1 MELKD
6 VQGFIESNKTNP
18 EVQNYIKGFITPD
31 GVKGFLETEDGQ
43 KIIQPRLDQH
53 FTKGLETW
61 KTNNLQKVIDAEVDK
76 VVKEKY
82 PAETEEQKR
91 LRKLETDLQMETSK
105 RMRAELLNLA
115 VEEATKKGLPVDLVK
130 HFVGQDEDSTK
141 AQIQEFETT
150 WKNSLKTEIEKVFKQ
165 YGRAP
170 EQNND
175 MAGLYTREDV
185 AKMTQAEVNQNLDK
199 IRKSMAKW

>member
-6 VQGFIESNKTNP
+6 VQGFIDSNKTNP

-31 GVKGFLETEDGQ
+31 GVKGFLDTEDGQ
-43 KIIQPRLDQH
+43 KVIQPKLDQH

-61 KTNNLQKVIDAEVDK
+61 KTNNLQKVIDAEVEK

-91 LRKLETDLQMETSK
+91 LRKLETDLQNETSLRK
-105 RMRAELLNLA
+105 RAELLNKA
-115 VEEATKKGLPVDLVK
+115 VEEATRKGLPVDLVK
-130 HFVGQDEDSTK
+130 HFIGQDEDSTK
-141 AQIQEFETT
+141 AQLQELETT

-175 MAGLYTREDV
+175 LAGLYTREDV
-185 AKMTQAEVNQNLDK
+185 AKMTQAEVNQNLEK
-199 IRKSMAKW
+199 IRQSMTKW